1 MILVEKKTR
10 SQRSSLSLQ
19 NKPKLKQIYFFSR
32 LLEKQIL
39 TLVPKER
46 SPFFQSQKSFLRKIV
61 NKCITSQGRRLL
73 QKKNIPRAITVNILV
88 VKRTRT
94 KKRKEKEHERA
105 SERDGVSSSSGQI
118 MIFENPLSTRNIR
131 WSRHRRR
138 RRCVWWAA
146 RDASGV
152 RRAADD
158 RRV

>member
-73 QKKNIPRAITVNILV
+73 QKKNIPRATMVNILV

-94 KKRKEKEHERA
+94 KKEGERTRA
-105 SERDGVSSSSGQI
+105 RER
-118 MIFENPLSTRNIR
+118 E
-131 WSRHRRR
+131 RRR
-138 RRCVWWAA
+138 VVIL
-146 RDASGV
+146 G
-152 RRAADD
+152 ADND
-158 RRV
+158 FRKPPFYS